1 MSSKTKITLFSL
13 TLVALLVV
21 TGVNVYS
28 AMAGDDEGESVSHDQ
43 MQEMM
48 QANQQLENEVER
60 LENEQEMEEPAAMQ
74 ERQEAL
80 QEALQETAATFVE
93 TVYTEDAETYEDRKD
108 EAETIMQDNLHGF
121 LFSEDEQEETENR
134 AIAEDAHFF
143 AETGELNQSEATIMA
158 RFTQTYST
166 GSAED
171 STLTFIELDAEQQE
185 DGSWIIQDFRDA
197 VESMEGEG
205 DA

>member
-13 TLVALLVV
+13 TLVALLIV

-28 AMAGDDEGESVSHDQ
+28 AMAGDDEEASVSHDQ

-48 QANQQLENEVER
+48 EANQQLENEVER
-60 LENEQEMEEPAAMQ
+60 LENEQEMGEPAAMQ
-74 ERQEAL
+74 ER

-121 LFSEDEQEETENR
+121 LFSEDEQEETDRR
-134 AIAEDAHFF
+134 AIAEDVQFF
-143 AETGELNQSEATIMA
+143 VETGELNQSDATIMA
-158 RFTQTYST
+158 RFTQTYSS
-166 GSAED
+166 GSHED
-171 STLTFIELDAEQQE
+171 TTPTFIELDAEQQE

-205 DA
+205 DV